1 MKAEKAWQIS
11 ISLLSKEGAG
21 MAEDRITRSGQ
32 IKVYLGKCFRIFST
46 EKQWKNF
53 ISTALIMAIISMVT
67 GKDMFVSFSDTR
79 NGSFAIICACIWI
92 GIFNSIR
99 SICRERDIVRREHRT
114 GLNLASYMAAHWL
127 YEAALCAAE
136 GVVVTLIVRIMS
148 FDHFIEKAVFLP
160 PIIEIYIS
168 FFLIIFSSD
177 ALALLISSVVRTEN
191 TAMTVMPF
199 ALIVQLVMSGV
210 IFELNGIT
218 KLISNLTISRW
229 GMDAICASAR
239 INNMMEV
246 GLGFVEALPEQDATR
261 GNLLMLWL
269 ILLGF
274 AVAYGVL
281 ATIALSFV
289 DEG

>member
-1 MKAEKAWQIS
+1 MDMTQAGPIRQMRVCFERCVRAFVND
-11 ISLLSKEGAG
+11 KEYK
-21 MAEDRITRSGQ
+21 T
-32 IKVYLGKCFRIFST
+32 
-46 EKQWKNF
+46 F
-53 ISTALIMAIISMVT
+53 ISVAIITILIGLVM
-67 GKDMFVSFSDTR
+67 GKETFESYYDTK
-79 NGSFAIICACIWI
+79 NGAFALVCACIWI

-136 GVVVTLIVRIMS
+136 AVVVTLIVRIMS

-246 GLGFVEALPEQDATR
+246 GLGIVEALPEQDATR